1 MIARKL
7 RSSPERFRSP
17 DQERNMAVI
26 LNVDPDASS
35 RAATKH
41 ALESAGF
48 TVHETGVSGDVIG
61 FAERHRLDVVLLRLP
76 VSEGALLCRRLKD
89 LPHDFAPAIVLRVST
104 DEWLARSWTSEG
116 CAADVFLTTDAG
128 EAVLIET
135 VRSMSRLRTAQRE
148 GRAALAEADA
158 LRQEL
163 RDSHEDLEKLARRV
177 RHDLEAPLRGMN
189 TFVELSAAARG
200 ELSPDERTYLAAV
213 HSGTERARLVL
224 DGLVSFA
231 QAGKQ
236 NPKSWRLIH
245 FKGVVGAALQQLAA
259 AIKKAGANIQVEES
273 TAQIRGSF
281 AALQQVIQ
289 ALVLNAIQYGR
300 DTAGVN
306 ITIQAKRHSTDE
318 WVISVKDHGMGIDSS
333 HHESIFAPLQ
343 RLHGREIEGSGMG
356 LAICK
361 RIVEAHG
368 GRIWV
373 ESEPGSGATF
383 LFTLPAEGES
393 QELSAAG

>member
-1 MIARKL
+1 
-7 RSSPERFRSP
+7 
-17 DQERNMAVI
+17 MAVI
-26 LNVDPDASS
+26 LNVDPDASA
-35 RAATKH
+35 RAPTRL

-48 TVHETGVSGDVIG
+48 TVHETGLSGDVIEL
-61 FAERHRLDVVLLRLP
+61 AERHRLDVVLLRLP

-89 LPHDFAPAIVLRVST
+89 QPHDFVPGIVLRIS
-104 DEWLARSWTSEG
+104 DEDWYARSWPADG
-116 CAADVFLTTDAG
+116 CAADAFLTEASG

-135 VRSMSRLRTAQRE
+135 VRSMSRLRIAQRE

-158 LRQEL
+158 LRHQL
-163 RDSHEDLEKLARRV
+163 RSSQEDLEKLARRV

-200 ELSPDERTYLAAV
+200 ELSQDERTYLAAV
-213 HSGTERARLVL
+213 LSGTERARLVL

-236 NPKSWRLIH
+236 NPKSWRLIQL
-245 FKGVVGAALQQLAA
+245 KGVVGAALQQLANP
-259 AIKKAGANIQVEES
+259 IQKAGATVHVEES
-273 TAQIRGSF
+273 TAQVRGSF

-289 ALVLNAIQYGR
+289 ALVLNAIQYR
-300 DTAGVN
+300 REKTRVN
-306 ITIQAKRHSTDE
+306 ITIQAKRYSADE
-318 WVISVKDHGMGIDSS
+318 WVVSIQDDGMGIDSS

>member
-1 MIARKL
+1 
-7 RSSPERFRSP
+7 
-17 DQERNMAVI
+17 MAVI

-35 RAATKH
+35 RAATKL

-48 TVHETGVSGDVIG
+48 TVHETGVSGDVIEL
-61 FAERHRLDVVLLRLP
+61 AERHRLDVVLLRLP

-89 LPHDFAPAIVLRVST
+89 QPHDFAPAIVLRMT
-104 DEWLARSWTSEG
+104 AEEWHARSWPSDG
-116 CAADVFLTTDAG
+116 CTADMFLTSDAG

-163 RDSHEDLEKLARRV
+163 RNSHDDLEKLARRV

-189 TFVELSAAARG
+189 TFVELSAATRG
-200 ELSPDERTYLAAV
+200 ELSQDERTYLAAV
-213 HSGTERARLVL
+213 LSGTERARLVL

-236 NPKSWRLIH
+236 NPKSWRLIQL
-245 FKGVVGAALQQLAA
+245 KGVVGAALHQLAA
-259 AIKKAGANIQVEES
+259 PIKKAGATVHVEES

-289 ALVLNAIQYGR
+289 ALVLNAIQYRR
-300 DTAGVN
+300 DQAGVN
-306 ITIQAKRHSTDE
+306 ITIQAKRPSTDE
-318 WVISVKDHGMGIDSS
+318 WVISVKDDGMGIDDS
-333 HHESIFAPLQ
+333 HHASIFAPLQ

-383 LFTLPAEGES
+383 LFTLPAAGES